1 MKEEGKDEI
10 KLRFSDAS
18 TVDYNFSSDD
28 ENMNEKCF
36 TSTFSPMDA
45 ICLLDSIPEDIKLQ
59 YADLESRLNSVSKI
73 LDEEI
78 APVCIR
84 EERCLLASSVNLS
97 AVCGS
102 KLYRRR
108 STLKLSR

>member
-18 TVDYNFSSDD
+18 TVDCNFSSDD
-28 ENMNEKCF
+28 EDTKKMCF
-36 TSTFSPMDA
+36 KLGFSPMDT
-45 ICLLDSIPEDIKLQ
+45 IYLLDPIPEDIKLQ
-59 YADLESRLNSVSKI
+59 YADLESRLNSVSKA
-73 LDEEI
+73 LGEEI

>member
-18 TVDYNFSSDD
+18 TIDYNFSSDEED
-28 ENMNEKCF
+28 IKEKCF
-36 TSTFSPMDA
+36 TSGFSPMDA
-45 ICLLDSIPEDIKLQ
+45 IYLLEYISEDTKLQ

-84 EERCLLASSVNLS
+84 EERCLLANSINLS

-108 STLKLSR
+108 STLKLS